1 MQNSDFKD
9 TYGNS
14 NGFGGFMLNNRGK
27 VSWFFGFCILLA
39 KSPSGSEADDQE
51 LREPVNRDQRG
62 GKH

>member
-1 MQNSDFKD
+1 
-9 TYGNS
+9 
-14 NGFGGFMLNNRGK
+14 MLNNRGK

-39 KSPSGSEADDQE
+39 RCPSGSVADDQE